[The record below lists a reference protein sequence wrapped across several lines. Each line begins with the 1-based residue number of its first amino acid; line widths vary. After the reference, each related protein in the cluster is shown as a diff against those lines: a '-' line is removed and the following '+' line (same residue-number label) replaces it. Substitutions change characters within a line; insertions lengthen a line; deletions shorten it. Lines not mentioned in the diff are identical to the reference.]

1 MQRKK
6 MTLRFNLD
14 RLEDRRAWEYLQ
26 SLNAT
31 SSMNKT
37 VLAIINEA
45 ERTSWM
51 KDTLRSI
58 IREELSAT
66 LKGLA
71 FQPVPTVPV
80 SEDGADDTIMDFL
93 ANFS

>member
-6 MTLRFNLD
+6 MTLRFDLNCP
-14 RLEDRRAWEYLQ
+14 EDRRAWEYLQ

-31 SSMNKT
+31 SMNKT

-45 ERTSWM
+45 ERTSRI

-58 IREELSAT
+58 IREELSAA
-66 LKGLA
+66 LKGLS
-71 FQPVPTVPV
+71 FQPVPTVPIC
-80 SEDGADDTIMDFL
+80 EDGADDTIMDFL
-93 ANFS
+93 SNFS